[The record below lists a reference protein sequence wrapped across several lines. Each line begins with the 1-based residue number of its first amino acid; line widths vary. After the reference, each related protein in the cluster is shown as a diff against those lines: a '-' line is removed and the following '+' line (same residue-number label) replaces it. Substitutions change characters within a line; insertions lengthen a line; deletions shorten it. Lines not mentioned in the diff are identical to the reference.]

1 MKIERESVK
10 LTATVSCAVLYA
22 VGCYITSYI
31 VSPWGV
37 GQFRPAV
44 VIPSLF
50 AVVFG
55 PWPAGVGAALGT
67 FIADSVNHGGFHV
80 GSLIAAVPGNF
91 LGFYLMGWYV
101 GKKFTWGRFIIASVV
116 TLVFANLLVA
126 VLYVGVYM
134 NLFLHSLPPYGVG
147 GLTMF
152 IFGLTIWWFVTMLPF
167 VVLITPPLIRGVAN
181 AFPYLVDDGV
191 IEATLLGDIPEE
203 GLVLSLLTPG
213 AIIIVLGL
221 GVSYTALGAQ
231 LTGFFGA
238 QAAELIEI
246 MTYVGGLVLAALG
259 GVVYLKTRRG

>member
-1 MKIERESVK
+1 MKIERESLK
-10 LTATVSCAVLYA
+10 LTATISCAVLYA

-50 AVVFG
+50 AVIFG

-67 FIADSVNHGGFHV
+67 FIADSVNQGGFHL

-101 GKKFTWGRFIIASVV
+101 KKKFTWSRFITASIL
-116 TLVFANLLVA
+116 TLIFANLIVA

-134 NLFLHSLPPYGVG
+134 NLFLGSLPPYGVG

-152 IFGLTIWWFVTMLPF
+152 IIGLTIWWFVTMLPF
-167 VVLITPPLIRGVAN
+167 VILITPPLIRGVVN
-181 AFPYLVDDGV
+181 AFPFLMDSRVIDATALGGV
-191 IEATLLGDIPEE
+191 PEE

-213 AIIIVLGL
+213 VIMIIVGL
-221 GVSYTALGAQ
+221 VISYTALGAQ
-231 LTGFFGA
+231 LTGFFGG
-238 QAAELIEI
+238 QAAELIEL
-246 MTYVGGLVLAALG
+246 MTYIGGFVLAALG
-259 GVVYLKTRRG
+259 GIVYLKTRQG

>member
-1 MKIERESVK
+1 MKIDRESVR

-67 FIADSVNHGGFHV
+67 FIADSVNQGGFHV

-101 GKKFTWGRFIIASVV
+101 KRRFTWGRFITASVS

-126 VLYVGVYM
+126 ALYVGVYM
-134 NLFLHSLPPYGVG
+134 NLFLGSLPPYGLG
-147 GLTMF
+147 GLAMF
-152 IFGLTIWWFVTMLPF
+152 IVGLTIWWFVTMLPF
-167 VVLITPPLIRGVAN
+167 VVLITPPLIRGVAS
-181 AFPYLVDDGV
+181 AFPHLVDDSV
-191 IEATLLGDIPEE
+191 IEATLLGDVPEE
-203 GLVLSLLTPG
+203 GLALSLLVPG
-213 AIIIVLGL
+213 ALMIVLGL

-231 LTGFFGA
+231 LRVFFGG
-238 QAAELIEI
+238 QAAELIET

-259 GVVYLKTRRG
+259 GVVYLKKRRE